1 MKISTK
7 AALIF
12 LAAGLLP
19 LAGISLLGFDRLR
32 ALAVDKAQ
40 TEIRQESLRMAEA
53 VDNWMN
59 DNRRMMMVLAKNP
72 QVVGA
77 ARARAPLDVV
87 GTLTEFNAEY
97 KWHTVVFVS
106 DPAGQ
111 QIARSDQVGLVKMG
125 HQPAAQ
131 RVLRDGEP
139 YADSAVIGTADG
151 VPSILFVSAIKAPGS
166 PSPELL
172 GIAGAR
178 STVGDITRIV
188 TPRRKENDAGGV
200 LAMLATPKGEVLVH
214 SGFTADKKQSNV
226 IKDAPEFAAA
236 GAATGLVRFDGP
248 AGPMLGYSAR
258 TERGWILLYALPEA
272 QVLAPALRV
281 AQIFALISV
290 AALALFALIA
300 WSASRAIA
308 RPITQLA
315 RVADRVSKGEL
326 NDVELSH
333 LERRHDEI
341 GELAHAVSRLVIS
354 FKAAMT
360 MLKKRQAA

>member
-32 ALAVDKAQ
+32 ALAIDKAH

-72 QVVGA
+72 QVISA
-77 ARARAPLDVV
+77 ARAKAPQDVV
-87 GTLTEFNAEY
+87 SALADFNAEY
-97 KWHTVVFVS
+97 KWHTVVFLS
-106 DPAGQ
+106 DQTGQ

-151 VPSILFVSAIKAPGS
+151 VPSILFVSAVKAPGS
-166 PSPELL
+166 PDLL

-178 STVGDITRIV
+178 ATVGDITRIV
-188 TPRRKENDAGGV
+188 TPRRSAEEGAGV

-214 SGFTADKKQSNV
+214 SGFVADKKQSNQ

-236 GAATGLVRFDGP
+236 SATSGLVRFEGP
-248 AGPMLGYSAR
+248 AGAMLGYSAR
-258 TERGWILLYALPEA
+258 TERGWVLLYALPEA
-272 QVLAPALRV
+272 AVLAPALRV
-281 AQIFALISV
+281 AQIFALISI

-300 WSASRAIA
+300 WFASRAISG
-308 RPITQLA
+308 PITQLA
-315 RVADRVSKGEL
+315 RVADRVSKGEVD
-326 NDVELSH
+326 DVALAD
-333 LERRHDEI
+333 LEHRRDEI